1 MLPDVDTR
9 DSAVQPNLDTVLRSR
24 LAGFDL
30 SRDATPSAQGMSI
43 SASKIQYAP
52 QSTIDFVHDVGRYV
66 ADAIRQVC
74 LVECDERRDIDN

>member
-30 SRDATPSAQGMSI
+30 SRDAIPSLGRLGHSGQIIGVSANAFITP
-43 SASKIQYAP
+43 
-52 QSTIDFVHDVGRYV
+52 V
-66 ADAIRQVC
+66 
-74 LVECDERRDIDN
+74 L